1 PPPRPHAPQP
11 LPTRRSSDLL
21 LKGELALFFLG
32 RRGVLAVE
40 VAGMIEVVPR
50 AIVFGS
56 ADPDIEIGID
66 PGTGHKGLQLWLV
79 TMPRDGFRDGH
90 RLHTGSFLESVIKA
104 AQEFTARVRIVFP
117 SVLAIEDDGDD
128 SVFAFGDKRLR
139 CLFNVLNEVRGRFV
153 RWHSR

>member
-79 TMPRDGFRDGH
+79 TMPRDGDRKST
-90 RLHTGSFLESVIKA
+90 RL
-104 AQEFTARVRIVFP
+104 
-117 SVLAIEDDGDD
+117 D
-128 SVFAFGDKRLR
+128 SSNTLISYDV
-139 CLFNVLNEVRGRFV
+139 
-153 RWHSR
+153 